1 MKENQTDISM
11 DVNSSIELDEKLT
24 PQQRME
30 KSRTMKRIS
39 SRLAMGRKKAAKR
52 MPTREKI
59 EQKAVKLVKKRI
71 AEKILSRMNK
81 TTDELSYKEKDKL
94 EELLKKKKGLIDRL
108 KVKMIPII
116 RKKEIEK
123 FSNKNE
129 ELSLKSFK
137 NYYAEELKVLNKR
150 IYVYFGPFNPPSKY
164 HGEIFDFLS
173 NFSQRDGEEYRIYSF
188 INGNDSKNPL
198 SYNEKI
204 KSTRKM
210 FPKHSRNII
219 YDPTVENVFSLLTS
233 LYEEGFS
240 EVTLVTTDESE
251 INPDL
256 IQKMNGKSEEN
267 KYGFYHFDSPIDFIQ
282 LDSSDL
288 KNKLYTSNQMIK
300 FASEND
306 FGSFI
311 SGLPSNFS
319 EKKELFNSVR
329 SGLGLKESTNFR
341 GKVKLEL
348 NSPQKENKYKVGDKV
363 KLISTNEVYSVCSL
377 GANYLVIENAL
388 DKSKKKV
395 WIKEVELKKDEDDP
409 CWDGYVS
416 LGTKMK
422 NGKKVPNCVPLK
434 V

>member
-11 DVNSSIELDEKLT
+11 DVNSSVELDEKLT
-24 PQQRME
+24 PQQRI
-30 KSRTMKRIS
+30 KKARTMRRIS
-39 SRLAMGRKKAAKR
+39 ARLAMGRRKAAKR

-59 EQKAVKLVKKRI
+59 EQKAAKLARKRV

-81 TTDELSYKEKDKL
+81 TADELSYKEKDRL
-94 EELLKKKKGLIDRL
+94 EELLKKRKGLIDRL

-129 ELSLKSFK
+129 ELSFKSFK
-137 NYYAEELKVLNKR
+137 NYYAEELKELNKK

-164 HGEIFDFLS
+164 HREIFDFLS
-173 NFSQRDGEEYRIYSF
+173 NFSQKNGDEYRIYSF
-188 INGNDSKNPL
+188 INGNDTKNPL

-204 KSTRKM
+204 KFTRKM

-219 YDPTVENVFSLLTS
+219 YDPTVENVFSLLSS
-233 LYEEGFS
+233 LYEEGFN
-240 EVTLVTTDESE
+240 EVTLVTTGESE

-256 IQKMNGKSEEN
+256 IQKMNGESEEN

-363 KLISTNEVYSVCSL
+363 KLISTNEVYKVCSL